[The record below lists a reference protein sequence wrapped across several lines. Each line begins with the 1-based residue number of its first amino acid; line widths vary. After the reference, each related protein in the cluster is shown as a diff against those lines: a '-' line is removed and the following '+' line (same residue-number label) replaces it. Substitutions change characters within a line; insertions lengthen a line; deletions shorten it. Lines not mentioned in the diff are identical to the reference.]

1 MKYKLRM
8 LRHINFDKLNNII
21 KEISKKNNKSK
32 IYIFFDMLFSYIKH
46 GSGYYDYYL
55 FDFINLNEEQRKT
68 MVTRSRNKKLI
79 SLLNDKKYTDIFDNK
94 SEFDKL
100 FAEFLNRD
108 ILILKESNYDDFI
121 KFMKNKEEIIA
132 KPNSMEAGKGIRK
145 LNKNNYKTLKDMYND
160 ILNDKNLD
168 LLEELIKQNKVYAKF
183 NPESVNCLRIVT
195 VIKDEKVFP
204 IYCMFKIGNNDF
216 RDNYHNGGICCMVDM
231 TTGKIITNGKSSKEN
246 IIIKH
251 PTTNVKFKGQTLP
264 HVADAVNMV
273 IKAAKVIPEVG
284 IVGWDVFVNEKGP
297 GIIEGNNYPSYDFP
311 QFPEFAVDKVGTWK
325 KYKEIIKELK

>member
-1 MKYKLRM
+1 
-8 LRHINFDKLNNII
+8 
-21 KEISKKNNKSK
+21 
-32 IYIFFDMLFSYIKH
+32 
-46 GSGYYDYYL
+46 
-55 FDFINLNEEQRKT
+55 
-68 MVTRSRNKKLI
+68 
-79 SLLNDKKYTDIFDNK
+79 
-94 SEFDKL
+94 
-100 FAEFLNRD
+100 
-108 ILILKESNYDDFI
+108 
-121 KFMKNKEEIIA
+121 
-132 KPNSMEAGKGIRK
+132 
-145 LNKNNYKTLKDMYND
+145 
-160 ILNDKNLD
+160 
-168 LLEELIKQNKVYAKF
+168 
-183 NPESVNCLRIVT
+183 
-195 VIKDEKVFP
+195 
-204 IYCMFKIGNNDF
+204 MFKIGNNDF

-231 TTGKIITNGKSSKEN
+231 ATGKIITNGKSSKEN